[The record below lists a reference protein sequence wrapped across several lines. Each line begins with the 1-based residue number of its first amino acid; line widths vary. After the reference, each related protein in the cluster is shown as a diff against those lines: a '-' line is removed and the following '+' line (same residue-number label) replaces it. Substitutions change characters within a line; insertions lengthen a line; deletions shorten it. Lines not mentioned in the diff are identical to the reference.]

1 MFVKILGVKKIT
13 YKGKDNQERT
23 GFNLMGVKEF
33 TDYEKENAECK
44 GYDVIREFSSKD
56 YAVEPGDVVEFLY
69 EPGYEGRATLVGVR
83 SVSMKDNP
91 FEKEEKA
98 ATGGV
103 K

>member
-1 MFVKILGVKKIT
+1 MLVKILGVKKRT
-13 YKGKDNQERT
+13 YMGNDKRERT
-23 GFNLMGVKEF
+23 GFNYMGVKEF
-33 TDYEKENAECK
+33 TDFEIENSECK
-44 GYDVIREFSSKD
+44 GYDVVREFSSKD

-98 ATGGV
+98 ATGGA